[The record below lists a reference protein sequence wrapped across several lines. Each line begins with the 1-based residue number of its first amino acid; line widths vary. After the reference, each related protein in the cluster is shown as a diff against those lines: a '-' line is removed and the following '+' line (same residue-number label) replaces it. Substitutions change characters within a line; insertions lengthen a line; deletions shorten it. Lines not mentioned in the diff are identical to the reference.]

1 MDASLRIAQC
11 LLCLGLVASTA
22 YAAAGVNRCVSADGK
37 VLLTD
42 VDCPAGSQS
51 DASDDGAV
59 GIAIN
64 SGGGEAKFATRSDSG
79 VERVTPGAPA
89 ALLPRSPWADLPRPL
104 VRKNIGLDAGTLQ
117 AAYQT
122 MQMQDEMRRQ
132 RHVAMLR

>member
-1 MDASLRIAQC
+1 MDASLRFAQC

-42 VDCPAGSQS
+42 ADCPVGSQS
-51 DASDDGAV
+51 DASDDGAA

-64 SGGGEAKFATRSDSG
+64 SGGVAPKSASG
-79 VERVTPGAPA
+79 FERVAAGVPA
-89 ALLPRSPWADLPRPL
+89 AQLPRSPWADLPRPL
-104 VRKNIGLDAGTLQ
+104 TRKTIGQDAGTLQ
-117 AAYQT
+117 AAYLT

-132 RHVAMLR
+132 RHVAALR